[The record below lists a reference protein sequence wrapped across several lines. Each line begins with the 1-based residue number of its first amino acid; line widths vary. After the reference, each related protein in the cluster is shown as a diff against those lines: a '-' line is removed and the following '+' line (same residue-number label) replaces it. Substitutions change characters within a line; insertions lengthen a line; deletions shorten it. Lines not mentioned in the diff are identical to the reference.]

1 MAASVHGYWRAP
13 LAYALHSFDN
23 VRSVPGRDDRKWLPV
38 KLRFI
43 CIGFLFVLAARAEEP
58 VSPNAKT
65 QPPVDEAVY
74 LHPSALVA
82 VNGGRRLNLYC
93 TGNGTPTVV
102 LEAGHGDGL
111 TTWAR
116 VQPAISRRTRVCAYD
131 RAGFGFSD
139 PPEKPGTIQ
148 QAVDDLH
155 ALLAKADAR
164 APFVLVG
171 HSMGGMIVRLYTAEH
186 PDEVAGLVLVDPT
199 NEHQAEGYNQVDGRS
214 YADWDRANLQSFREA
229 EQCVAAAA
237 TGKLVVGHPLYGSCA
252 AEYDPEFSPR
262 LNAQLISQS
271 LSYGAQRAMAWE
283 QESTFYSS
291 SAQLAAK
298 PGTYGSKPVLVLHR
312 GPDPK
317 RKGQSQ
323 IQADAEY
330 AMLTGLHAGEAA
342 RSSLGSV
349 QAVPRTG
356 HYIQMDAPE
365 VVVKA
370 IEDTI
375 SATH

>member
-1 MAASVHGYWRAP
+1 M
-13 LAYALHSFDN
+13 
-23 VRSVPGRDDRKWLPV
+23 
-38 KLRFI
+38 
-43 CIGFLFVLAARAEEP
+43 GFLFVLAARAEEP
-58 VSPNAKT
+58 VRLKAKT
-65 QPPVDEAVY
+65 YPPVDEAVY
-74 LHPSALVA
+74 LHPSELVA
-82 VNGGRRLNLYC
+82 VEGARRLNLYC
-93 TGNGTPTVV
+93 TGNGKPIVV

-116 VQPAISRRTRVCAYD
+116 VQPAIARRTRVCSYD

-139 PPEKPGTIQ
+139 PPQKPGTIQ

-164 APFVLVG
+164 PPFVLVG
-171 HSMGGMIVRLYTAEH
+171 HSMGGMIVRLYTAEY

-199 NEHQAEGYNQVDGRS
+199 NEHQAEGYNRVDGRT
-214 YADWDRANLQSFREA
+214 YADWDRVNQKSFREA

-237 TGKLVVGHPLYGSCA
+237 TGKLVVGHPLFESCA
-252 AEYDPEFSPR
+252 AGHDPEFGPR

-271 LSYGAQRAMAWE
+271 VSYGAQRAMAWE
-283 QESTFYSS
+283 QESTFYAS
-291 SAQLAAK
+291 SAQLAAR
-298 PGTYGSKPVLVLHR
+298 PGAYGSKPALVLHR
-312 GPDPK
+312 GPDSM

-323 IQADAEY
+323 AQADAEY

-342 RSSLGSV
+342 RSSRGSV
-349 QAVPRTG
+349 QAVPGTG

-365 VVVKA
+365 AVVKA

-375 SATH
+375 SAIP